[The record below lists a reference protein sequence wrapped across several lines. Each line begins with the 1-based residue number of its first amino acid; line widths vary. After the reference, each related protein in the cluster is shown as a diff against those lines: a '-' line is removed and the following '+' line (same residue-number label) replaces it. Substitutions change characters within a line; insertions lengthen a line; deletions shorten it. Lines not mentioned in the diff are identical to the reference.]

1 MFYLQKFQLTI
12 MTKFDSLDAHFNKVS
27 FDVYCPLATIAEQFY
42 TCCTDPFDKDASG
55 PYIDGKKVTYC
66 PNKPLSPSGQ
76 MCKNKYGWALEI
88 LGKMFRSEFN
98 MSDYPIT
105 RARVHIQYRHPDIA
119 QFMYN
124 RMITNHPD
132 IVLERPDTIGVDCK
146 TLDEV
151 ENLWLV
157 FLKYENLWAT
167 NIETERNIERYN
179 NRGSLEYCTQS
190 LITSICVMI
199 IFIGLISQCCT

>member
-1 MFYLQKFQLTI
+1 
-12 MTKFDSLDAHFNKVS
+12 MTKFDPIDAYCNKVR

-76 MCKNKYGWALEI
+76 MCKNKYGWAIEI
-88 LGKMFRSEFN
+88 LGKTFRSELN
-98 MSDYPIT
+98 KSDYPIT
-105 RARVHIQYRHPDIA
+105 RARVHIQYRRPDIA
-119 QFMYN
+119 QFIYDL
-124 RMITNHPD
+124 MIINHPD
-132 IVLERPDTIGVDCK
+132 IVLESPDTIGIDCK

-151 ENLWLV
+151 ENLWKV
-157 FLKYENLWAT
+157 FLKYENQWAQ
-167 NIETERNIERYN
+167 NIRTQIDIERYN
-179 NRGSLEYCTQS
+179 NDNRLEQSTHS

-199 IFIGLISQCCT
+199 IFIGLISQCCS